1 MVLSNLLLRV
11 SNSKPK
17 ANLGPFDL
25 ARFASES
32 ALPVLTGDVDA
43 GPHCVS
49 PTQGG
54 ERGLI
59 GVGLSSINAQAGRES
74 AFP

>member
-1 MVLSNLLLRV
+1 M
-11 SNSKPK
+11 SK
-17 ANLGPFDL
+17 LD
-25 ARFASES
+25 FASES

-54 ERGLI
+54 EHGLI
-59 GVGLSSINAQAGRES
+59 GVGLSSINARAGREWVFLRTALES
-74 AFP
+74 EDR